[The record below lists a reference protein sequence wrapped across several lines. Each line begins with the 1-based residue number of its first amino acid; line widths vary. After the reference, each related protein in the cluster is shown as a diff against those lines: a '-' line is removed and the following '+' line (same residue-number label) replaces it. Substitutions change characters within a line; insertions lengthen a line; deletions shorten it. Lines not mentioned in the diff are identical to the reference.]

1 MSEDQSTEA
10 PLLRLWNPN
19 VAANWSIVFTPIFG
33 AWIHAKNWRE
43 LGDFE
48 KAKNSMYWVYGY
60 AIFALVI
67 GFVPD
72 FPAATSIG
80 VTVFWYTSSAKEQIN
95 YVKSGSFYEK
105 KSWLKPILLYL
116 TGVVFFVRVITTLQI
131 ATIDED
137 DLKGTSIEILNGMA
151 SENGMGTVCSSV
163 SQLEKQVDGSYHAVA
178 EFSDGDKVKI
188 RIKSEMATVS
198 VEIIEDIIE
207 DDLFINTVKGLVNQI
222 LSEEKMN
229 AQCESVTELVE
240 LESGIYNA
248 MATLSNG
255 DKVKI
260 KIEHSSQQIYV
271 SLIEDEI

>member
-1 MSEDQSTEA
+1 MSEDQSTEV
-10 PLLRLWNPN
+10 PLFRLWNPN

-48 KAKNSMYWVYGY
+48 KAKKSMYWVYGY
-60 AIFALVI
+60 AVFVLVI

-72 FPAATSIG
+72 FPAFSSIAI
-80 VTVFWYTSSAKEQIN
+80 TVFWYTSFAKEQIN

-105 KSWLKPILLYL
+105 KSWLKPIFLYL
-116 TGVVFFVRVITTLQI
+116 TGVVFFVGVITTLQI
-131 ATIDED
+131 AAIDED
-137 DLKGTSIEILNGMA
+137 DLKGTSIEILNKIA
-151 SENGMGTVCSSV
+151 SDNDVGTVCWSV
-163 SQLEKQVDGSYHAVA
+163 TQLEKQDDGSYHAVA

-188 RIKSEMATVS
+188 RITREMATVS

-207 DDLFINTVKGLVNQI
+207 DDLFIDTVKGLVSQI

-240 LESGIYNA
+240 LEKGIYNA
-248 MATLSNG
+248 IATLSSG
-255 DKVKI
+255 EKVKI

-271 SLIEDEI
+271 SLIEEEI